1 MVLTGDGPREFFKYD
16 VTAQNADRRGDD
28 RAPPQLLPK
37 RLMRVV
43 VSELLLQNEPV
54 LKCVRVV
61 HDGMVGLY
69 SPMRLGDWQAKTFPR
84 VKLSP
89 QSGNGRGGCFDVT
102 LKLVESIDVTHLRAR
117 RVATMAPQQA
127 IQALDVVLRHLG
139 SQRCTAIGSSLF
151 SYKKPMPLDRTKEL
165 NAGRYQSVRRGLFLN
180 MDTVASVFYAP
191 GPLLDLLREVAR
203 VRGVEELVA
212 CRARWASAVQ
222 RLSVRVTHRP
232 TAPAQTIRE
241 VGEQDAAHT
250 MVSPRHRRDGD
261 EDIAPVSFSVAEY
274 FHAKYQIRLRFP
286 QLPVVNVG
294 STRRPTWLPIEVCEV
309 AVGQRCTSMENVDT
323 AAIIKHTCVKPDQRK
338 RAIEDGLRDA
348 ASDPFREA
356 FGVEISSR
364 MERVAAKTLQPP
376 ELDVKDHVVRPA
388 HGAWNLSQHKYYRAR
403 RLYTWY
409 VVNLSSSSSPQA
421 VERFIVRLIGELQ
434 RCGIDVRDHQPVII
448 GGSSRDR
455 DRGIE
460 SLMRDGYERAMRRT
474 GGEYLDLVV
483 VIKERQGPDYA
494 EIKRVS
500 DAMLGV
506 PSQCLLAKNV
516 ARANGQYLGNVA
528 LKINL
533 KLRGINF
540 ALARPLRVLSR
551 STTIV
556 FGADVEYARSRHV
569 PAIAAVVA
577 SMDASAASFVGR
589 AAAQDATWVAS
600 VLPTIV
606 LELLV
611 KFEERAGARPDRI
624 IYFRGG
630 TSEGQMDDV
639 FQAEAKA
646 IDDAWAMLA
655 GPHATTPPVT
665 FVVVTRNH
673 HVRAFP
679 CSRGDADRSGN
690 PPAGTVIDRTVVD
703 PERFE
708 FYLYGHSGLLGTSR
722 PAHYTVLLNENEL
735 GESEMEQ
742 LCYDLCHMFGR
753 STRSVSV
760 VAPVYY
766 AKLFAAR
773 ARFLLGSRL
782 STSLDAMSTD
792 SDNSSSD
799 HSGLHADPV
808 IDIHRLVRNS
818 LFFV

>member
-16 VTAQNADRRGDD
+16 VAAQNADRHGDD
-28 RAPPQLLPK
+28 KAPPQLLPK

-61 HDGMVGLY
+61 HDGMAGLY
-69 SPMRLGDWQAKTFPR
+69 SPMRLGDWQAKTFSR
-84 VKLSP
+84 
-89 QSGNGRGGCFDVT
+89 
-102 LKLVESIDVTHLRAR
+102 LVESIDVTHLRAR
-117 RVATMAPQQA
+117 RVATVPQQA

-151 SYKKPMPLDRTKEL
+151 SFKKPMPLDRTKEL

-250 MVSPRHRRDGD
+250 MVAPRHRRDGY
-261 EDIAPVSFSVAEY
+261 EDTAP
-274 FHAKYQIRLRFP
+274 
-286 QLPVVNVG
+286 
-294 STRRPTWLPIEVCEV
+294 
-309 AVGQRCTSMENVDT
+309 RCASMENVDT

-348 ASDPFREA
+348 AFENDPFREA

-403 RLYTWY
+403 RLYAWY

-434 RCGIDVRDHQPVII
+434 RCGIDVRDRQPVII

-483 VIKERQGPDYA
+483 
-494 EIKRVS
+494 
-500 DAMLGV
+500 
-506 PSQCLLAKNV
+506 
-516 ARANGQYLGNVA
+516 YLGNVA

-569 PAIAAVVA
+569 PAIAA
-577 SMDASAASFVGR
+577 
-589 AAAQDATWVAS
+589 
-600 VLPTIV
+600 
-606 LELLV
+606 
-611 KFEERAGARPDRI
+611 FEERAGARPDRI

-646 IDDAWAMLA
+646 IDDAWTMLA

-665 FVVVTRNH
+665 FVVVTRHH